1 LTQSVSNG
9 PIKEVETRCTLSAL
23 VEGGAMPAIAA
34 PLPIIRPI
42 TDLRTQLND
51 VCTQATDTQEPV
63 VLTKNGVASYVL
75 MDSDAYEAAERRNRV
90 YLALREA
97 EIEEQYRPEAV
108 SAEESDAKMREI
120 FALWGLDYA
129 PASKER

>member
-1 LTQSVSNG
+1 MS
-9 PIKEVETRCTLSAL
+9 P
-23 VEGGAMPAIAA
+23 IAA
-34 PLPIIRPI
+34 PLPMIRPI

-51 VCTQATDTQEPV
+51 VCAQATETQGPI
-63 VLTKNGVASYVL
+63 VLTKNGAASYVL
-75 MDSDAYEAAERRNRV
+75 LDHNAYDAMNRDARI

-97 EIEEQYRPEAV
+97 EIEERHRPESV

-129 PASKER
+129 

>member
-1 LTQSVSNG
+1 
-9 PIKEVETRCTLSAL
+9 
-23 VEGGAMPAIAA
+23 MPALAA

-51 VCTQATDTQEPV
+51 VCTQASEAQEPI
-63 VLTKNGVASYVL
+63 VLTKNGVASFVL
-75 MDSDAYEAAERRNRV
+75 MDSNAYETAERRNRI

-97 EIEEQYRPEAV
+97 EIEEQYRPTALT
-108 SAEESDAKMREI
+108 AEESDANMREI

-129 PASKER
+129 PNGN